1 MQQVP
6 SKWRSSLLFVWFVVA
21 VAGCVGLGLRFFA
34 SASGLKFRSFSC
46 WCELASHTLTGSLVP
61 RDLLESRKSFPI
73 WVVVV
78 LDREYFGKYHF
89 YMSHML

>member
-1 MQQVP
+1 MV
-6 SKWRSSLLFVWFVVA
+6 SF
-21 VAGCVGLGLRFFA
+21 GLRFFA

-61 RDLLESRKSFPI
+61 RDLLESRKSFSI
-73 WVVVV
+73 WAVVV